1 MYNSRPRYTRY
12 DNYPQTIKV
21 PKNYSGNAFGDSFLR
36 ENRDMQDVAEQIADK
51 KEQPFVKHED
61 LLVEEKLAEKTDAQ
75 SSVAEDGGADKEIE
89 ECSVAP
95 KKRSLFGNVGFGFDL
110 GKLFGGFGFEELLIL
125 GLIFLMMQNEGNED
139 IILLLILLFF
149 IN

>member
-61 LLVEEKLAEKTDAQ
+61 LLVEEKLAEKTEAQ
-75 SSVAEDGGADKEIE
+75 SSAVEDSASNKESE
-89 ECSVAP
+89 ECSATP

>member
-36 ENRDMQDVAEQIADK
+36 ENRDMQDVAEQISDK

-61 LLVEEKLAEKTDAQ
+61 LLVEEKLAEKTEAQ
-75 SSVAEDGGADKEIE
+75 SSAVEDSASNKESE

>member
-12 DNYPQTIKV
+12 DNYPQTVKV

-36 ENRDMQDVAEQIADK
+36 ENTEPQDVIDRMNDK
-51 KEQPFVKHED
+51 KD
-61 LLVEEKLAEKTDAQ
+61 LPEENTLKETDCKKDASETLEAER
-75 SSVAEDGGADKEIE
+75 EIE

-95 KKRSLFGNVGFGFDL
+95 KKKSLFGNVGFGFDL
-110 GKLFGGFGFEELLIL
+110 SKLFGGFGFEELLIL

>member
-12 DNYPQTIKV
+12 DNYPQTVKV

-36 ENRDMQDVAEQIADK
+36 ENTELQDLKAQIADEE
-51 KEQPFVKHED
+51 EQPQVRQEKI
-61 LLVEEKLAEKTDAQ
+61 LPKKKLAEQTDSQ
-75 SSVAEDGGADKEIE
+75 ISTTEDKQNDTESE
-89 ECSVAP
+89 ECSASP
-95 KKRSLFGNVGFGFDL
+95 KKKSLFGNVGFGRDL

-149 IN
+149 VN